1 MKSKRIWILTA
12 AAALVVSAAA
22 VPCRCSPART
32 VRAGAAEAACR
43 SRPAKRSRV
52 LHRIPSA
59 APRTD
64 SEQEEPKTVELQVQQ
79 EDGTTDTV
87 TATVYTGNGYTLA
100 IPEGWERDD
109 NEPQWNPHAN
119 DAVEFTVRYY
129 DGKKADAVAELFRK
143 DEDDYTFEAP
153 QTGALAHV
161 SDVVSLRGSEMDN
174 GTITDLVAYFVNHG
188 DKGCYGL
195 ILECPTEASESFGA
209 YLGAIANSFTLAE
222 TGK

>member
-1 MKSKRIWILTA
+1 MDPDRCGCTGC
-12 AAALVVSAAA
+12 V
-22 VPCRCSPART
+22 CRGLCH
-32 VRAGAAEAACR
+32 AGAARHGRYAAGRRKQHAGVGRPNAAGCCIESF
-43 SRPAKRSRV
+43 SR
-52 LHRIPSA
+52 
-59 APRTD
+59 PRTD

-161 SDVVSLRGSEMDN
+161 
-174 GTITDLVAYFVNHG
+174 
-188 DKGCYGL
+188 
-195 ILECPTEASESFGA
+195 
-209 YLGAIANSFTLAE
+209 
-222 TGK
+222 